1 MRVFW
6 CALGFA
12 CATARM
18 ASAQV
23 VVPSPVAP
31 VTAPRVIVPTAPS
44 IPVNSLPPG
53 TPVSTVPGAI
63 PGIPATAVPV
73 DALPPGTPVTAVPSG
88 VPVFDTPVVS
98 SLPPPVLSFNPPISA
113 PVVLPPSVTG
123 TPGPTLFLGFS
134 GPPGTLSVRNGDV
147 INTPMGTALTPTAV
161 QREILTTAPDPFA
174 PSATGLTPAP
184 VVILPPSDPHAR
196 PAPIAGVSLPPSA
209 SPSVIVVESPS
220 AALIRAGREQA
231 PSREDDGP
239 SLTPGAPPLVRPL
252 SSNFDVE

>member
-6 CALGFA
+6 CAFGFA
-12 CATARM
+12 CAAARLG
-18 ASAQV
+18 SAQV
-23 VVPSPVAP
+23 VVTTPVAP
-31 VTAPRVIVPTAPS
+31 VTAPHAIVPTAPS
-44 IPVNSLPPG
+44 STANALPPG
-53 TPVSTVPGAI
+53 TPVSTAPGAI

-73 DALPPGTPVTAVPSG
+73 DALPPGTPVAAVPSG

-98 SLPPPVLSFNPPISA
+98 SLPPPMVSFNPPISA

-123 TPGPTLFLGFS
+123 TPGPTLYLGFS
-134 GPPGTLSVRNGDV
+134 GPPGTLSIRNGDV
-147 INTPMGTALTPTAV
+147 INTPMGTALTPSAV

-184 VVILPPSDPHAR
+184 VAILPPSDPHAR

-220 AALIRAGREQA
+220 AALIRTEREQA
-231 PSREDDGP
+231 FSRDEDAP